1 MPTVTVV
8 YKGYAPAV
16 AGGGFVFVRGEPV
29 EVPRRL
35 AETLGSAFQVKTIR
49 KGGEA

>member
-1 MPTVTVV
+1 MSTVTVV

-35 AETLGSAFQVKTIR
+35 AETLGPDFNIKTR
-49 KGGEA
+49 KGGEV